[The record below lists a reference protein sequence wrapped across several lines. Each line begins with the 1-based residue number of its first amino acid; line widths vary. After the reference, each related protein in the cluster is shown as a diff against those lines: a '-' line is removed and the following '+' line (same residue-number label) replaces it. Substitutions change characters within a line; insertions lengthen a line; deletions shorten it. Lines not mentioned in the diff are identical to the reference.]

1 MARHKTSVGF
11 VAAALAVVYVVWG
24 STYLGIALAIRTMPP
39 LLMGSLRFLLAGAI
53 LYAWSRRSPTYERPT
68 RRHWR
73 SAAVIG
79 FLLLLIG
86 NGGVIVGEKTVP
98 TGISALLIAA
108 VPLWLALLDRVVF
121 GRRLSA
127 VGTAGIVV
135 GFAGVALLVGTPG
148 GALDAGGVIALLV
161 GPIGWASG
169 SLYARGAPLPRNALQ
184 GAAMEMLCGGVMFG
198 IAGLATGEEG
208 RVHPGAVSLES
219 ALAVAY
225 LVVFGSLV
233 AFSAYV
239 WLLRAAPTPLVGT
252 YAFVNPVVA
261 VALGAGFLG
270 EPVGLRTLAAG
281 AVVVA
286 AVALIVV
293 GGSRRVERRIRAALP
308 ARAR

>member
-1 MARHKTSVGF
+1 AAAGAQLRRPRQAGLVARHKTSVGL

-73 SAAVIG
+73 AAAVIG

-108 VPLWLALLDRVVF
+108 VPLWLALLDRVAF

-135 GFAGVALLVGTPG
+135 GFVGVALLVGSPG
-148 GALDAGGVIALLV
+148 GSLDAGGVTALLLA
-161 GPIGWASG
+161 PLGWASG
-169 SLYARGAPLPRNALQ
+169 SLFARGAPLPRNALQ
-184 GAAMEMLCGGVMFG
+184 GAAMEMLCGGVLFG
-198 IAGLATGEEG
+198 ILGLATGEAG

-219 ALAVAY
+219 VLAVAY
-225 LVVFGSLV
+225 LVV
-233 AFSAYV
+233 
-239 WLLRAAPTPLVGT
+239 
-252 YAFVNPVVA
+252 
-261 VALGAGFLG
+261 
-270 EPVGLRTLAAG
+270 
-281 AVVVA
+281 
-286 AVALIVV
+286 
-293 GGSRRVERRIRAALP
+293 
-308 ARAR
+308 